1 MNNLLLLCTRHH
13 HLVHEGGW
21 SIERDDGGE
30 WVFVTPASGR
40 QAAETRHA
48 VTGDTVAWL
57 QDWAEERGLD
67 LGPDANLPLWDGTRP
82 DYDLAVAGLLA
93 QG

>member
-1 MNNLLLLCTRHH
+1 M
-13 HLVHEGGW
+13 
-21 SIERDDGGE
+21 
-30 WVFVTPASGR
+30 
-40 QAAETRHA
+40 
-48 VTGDTVAWL
+48 
-57 QDWAEERGLD
+57 ERGLD

>member
-1 MNNLLLLCTRHH
+1 M
-13 HLVHEGGW
+13 HEGGW
-21 SIERDDGGE
+21 SIERGE
-30 WVFVTPASGR
+30 AGDWKFVAPSGE
-40 QAAETRHA
+40 AIATEPRHP
-48 VTGDTVAWL
+48 VTGDTLAWL
-57 QDWAEERGLD
+57 QEWAEERGLD